1 VKGESLKPQSALVA
15 EPALIGCAAGG
26 VDDELHVHFDF
37 AGATVLVQTSIFFSL
52 HFLLIR

>member
-26 VDDELHVHFDF
+26 VDDELHFDF
-37 AGATVLVQTSIFFSL
+37 AEARVLVKTSIFFSL
-52 HFLLIR
+52 QFLLIH